1 MWKNKVDK
9 KPRIRMRNSYDSYL
23 KTIKTHVSLKHIFK
37 KNSKTTEIL

>member
-1 MWKNKVDK
+1 
-9 KPRIRMRNSYDSYL
+9 MRNSYDSYL